1 MSTLRT
7 RRTTEAGFTLV
18 ELLVSMA
25 VSALI
30 LGGAVYVT
38 TQVQQGYGQQL
49 DTAASEQEARYAL
62 DWIQRLLRQAGS
74 DPYNVRT
81 QAESPCLPG
90 GLLPSVNGFP
100 PVMRDPN
107 HDGVNNDIEIFSD
120 ANPPNGAVGG
130 PGPVP
135 TGCTEAGEDMTISW
149 KKESGDLVGK
159 ITLTDNN
166 RPTAGAVTMTDDV
179 VNSLDFKYFD
189 RFFNPAQNPPPAE
202 TATMATLAWVRV
214 TVTTQGK
221 VRDRQTGGFPTY
233 TLSVDVRLRPRW

>member
-1 MSTLRT
+1 M
-7 RRTTEAGFTLV
+7 V

-25 VSALI
+25 VSSLI
-30 LGGAVYVT
+30 LGGAVFVT

-81 QAESPCLPG
+81 QAESPCLPS

-107 HDGVNNDIEIFSD
+107 GNGINDDIRIFSD

-135 TGCTEAGEDMTISW
+135 TGCTEAGEDMTVSY
-149 KKESGDLVGK
+149 DAVNRV

-166 RPTAGAVTMTDDV
+166 RPAAGTVTMTDGV
-179 VNSLDFKYFD
+179 VNSLVFQYMD
-189 RFFNPAQNPPPAE
+189 RNLAP
-202 TATMATLAWVRV
+202 TTSMATLAWVRV
-214 TVTTQGK
+214 TVVTQARI
-221 VRDRQTGGFPTY
+221 RDPHTGQFATY
-233 TLSVDVRLRPRW
+233 PLTVDVRLRPRW

>member
-1 MSTLRT
+1 M
-7 RRTTEAGFTLV
+7 V

-25 VSALI
+25 VSSLI
-30 LGGAVYVT
+30 LGGAVFVT

-81 QAESPCLPG
+81 QAESPCLPS

-107 HDGVNNDIEIFSD
+107 GNGINDDIRIFSD

-135 TGCTEAGEDMTISW
+135 TGCTEAGEDMTISY
-149 KKESGDLVGK
+149 DAVNRV

-166 RPTAGAVTMTDDV
+166 RPAAGTVTMTDGV
-179 VNSLDFKYFD
+179 VNSLVFQYMD
-189 RFFNPAQNPPPAE
+189 RNLAP
-202 TATMATLAWVRV
+202 TTSMATLAWVRV
-214 TVTTQGK
+214 TVVTQARI
-221 VRDRQTGGFPTY
+221 RDPHTGQFATY
-233 TLSVDVRLRPRW
+233 PLTVDVRLRPRW